1 MKRGGKN
8 VHSRIVTFALTGAM
22 MLVGATGA
30 LAQDATPEA
39 ASPFADLGL
48 PELTVTA
55 TDEGLSIDQS
65 EIPAGRYLI
74 NFDNQTDNPQVS
86 SGFVRLTD
94 DMTLEDL
101 SLADEIA
108 SGTPIPPGG
117 PDPAQFA
124 FLYETLIVPGAS
136 ALSPHIVTDLPAGE
150 YGVWPD
156 DPASE
161 WVAPGLTVTG
171 DPETEI
177 TGPEPEAAV
186 TIIEEGQ
193 GGAGYSF
200 RLEGELKAGPQ
211 VVRIDNPSD
220 QPHFTEADQYP
231 EPITVDQLMGTFMFD
246 PTTGATPSPD
256 MLDLS
261 KLTVNGWASAQSTD
275 TTQWVVFDL
284 EPGQVVLS
292 CWVPDPMA
300 GGAPHA
306 MEGMIQ
312 LFDVAE

>member
-1 MKRGGKN
+1 MVVR
-8 VHSRIVTFALTGAM
+8 SQILTFALTGALT
-22 MLVGATGA
+22 LVGATGV

-55 TDEGLSIDQS
+55 TDAGLSVDQP

-74 NFDNQTDNPQVS
+74 HLDNQTDNPTLAT
-86 SGFVRLTD
+86 GFVRLTD
-94 DMTLEDL
+94 DMTLADL
-101 SLADEIA
+101 SLADEVA
-108 SGTPIPPGG
+108 SGTPIPPEG

-124 FLYETLIVPGAS
+124 YLYETLIVPGAS
-136 ALSPHIVTDLPAGE
+136 TLSPSVVTDLPAGE

-161 WVAPGLTVTG
+161 WEVPALTVTG
-171 DPETEI
+171 DPDAEI

-186 TIIEEGQ
+186 TIVEEGV
-193 GGAGYSF
+193 GGQGYSF
-200 RLEGELKAGPQ
+200 RIEGEFVAGPQ
-211 VVRIDNPSD
+211 VVKIENPSD
-220 QPHFTEADQYP
+220 QPHFVEADQYP
-231 EPITVDQLMGTFMFD
+231 EPITVDQLMAAFMFD
-246 PTTGATPSPD
+246 PTTGTPPPD
-256 MLDLS
+256 MVDFM
-261 KLTVNGWASAQSTD
+261 KIEYKGWASAQSTD

-284 EPGQVVLS
+284 NPGQVVLL
-292 CWVPDPMA
+292 CFVPDPLA

-306 MEGMIQ
+306 LEGMTQ